1 MSATRPMTTFTAG
14 ALTLALGAAMV
25 VWPGSARAADDGLP
39 VDTKIMRGIMEGLGL
54 RRDGD
59 TAIDYQERAPL
70 VLPSG
75 RTLPPPEKADAVV
88 KNDPAWPKD
97 ADVTRRK
104 RETERE
110 RNRNVSDERELESR
124 PLRPDQLTP
133 GGRPSSGQQANSG
146 APPLERSGEHGGDV
160 LRQSEMGSGR
170 SIFGSLFGGN
180 EPEVGKFTG
189 EPPRASLTAPP
200 RGYQTPSPD
209 QPYGVGQAETKTS
222 TSKDYARDHPTGQQ

>member
-1 MSATRPMTTFTAG
+1 MSATRPITILTAG
-14 ALTLALGAAMV
+14 ALTVALGVATV
-25 VWPGSARAADDGLP
+25 VWPGTARAADDGLP

-59 TAIDYQERAPL
+59 AAIDYQERAPL

-75 RTLPPPEKADAVV
+75 RTLPPPEKPDAVV

-97 ADVTRRK
+97 QDVTRRK
-104 RETERE
+104 REAERE

-133 GGRPSSGQQANSG
+133 GGRPSAQRADSGV
-146 APPLERSGEHGGDV
+146 PTLERSGEHGGDV
-160 LRQSEMGSGR
+160 LRQSEMGSSR
-170 SIFGSLFGGN
+170 SIFGSLFGNSG
-180 EPEVGKFTG
+180 PEVGKFTG

-209 QPYGVGQAETKTS
+209 QPYGVGQEQTKTS
-222 TSKDYARDHPTGQQ
+222 TSKDYAKDHPTGQQ